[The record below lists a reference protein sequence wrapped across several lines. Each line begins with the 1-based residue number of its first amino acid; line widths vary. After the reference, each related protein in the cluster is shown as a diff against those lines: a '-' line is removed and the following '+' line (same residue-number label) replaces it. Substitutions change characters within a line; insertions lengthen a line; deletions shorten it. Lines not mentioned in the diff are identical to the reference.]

1 MKVRDRIDVITDL
14 LLGAAHADRRF
25 PAGEQHAVR
34 ALLCELL
41 LTDTLPAGLEA
52 RIRGFDPQ
60 RFDLARA
67 AADFS
72 ADPPMQKRRLLE
84 LVGQMCWSDGEY
96 DLEEDAYI
104 RELGEALGMQPDEYA
119 DLVIDYELEELRES
133 FTEIRVTPAD
143 GIAGEELEQVRRRIA
158 RESGTS
164 PGGG

>member
-14 LLGAAHADRRF
+14 LLGAAHADRRC
-25 PAGEQHAVR
+25 PTSEQQAVR
-34 ALLCELL
+34 ELLCELL
-41 LTDTLPAGLEA
+41 LTDTLPPEIEA
-52 RIRGFDPQ
+52 RIRRFDPE

-67 AADFS
+67 AADFT

-84 LVGQMCWSDGEY
+84 LVGQMCWSEGEY
-96 DLEEDAYI
+96 HLEQDDYI
-104 RELGEALGMQPDEYA
+104 RALGEALGMQPDEYA

-158 RESGTS
+158 EESGTS
-164 PGGG
+164 RGSV